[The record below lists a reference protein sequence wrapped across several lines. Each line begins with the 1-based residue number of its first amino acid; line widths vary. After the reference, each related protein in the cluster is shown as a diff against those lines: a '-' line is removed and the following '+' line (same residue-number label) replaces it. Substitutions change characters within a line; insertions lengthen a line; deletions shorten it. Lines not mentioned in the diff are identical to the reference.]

1 MNNPFEGNPFE
12 GWGGGMPTPQK
23 DSYPEPIPE
32 PPSEREIQNS
42 LLDALIIA
50 LDKGNK
56 EEIEAIKEELSN
68 LK

>member
-1 MNNPFEGNPFE
+1 MNDPFGGNNPFE
-12 GWGGGMPTPQK
+12 GWGGTPQPPQ
-23 DSYPEPIPE
+23 DIYPEP
-32 PPSEREIQNS
+32 PPKRPSKKELTNN

-50 LDKGNK
+50 LEKGSK